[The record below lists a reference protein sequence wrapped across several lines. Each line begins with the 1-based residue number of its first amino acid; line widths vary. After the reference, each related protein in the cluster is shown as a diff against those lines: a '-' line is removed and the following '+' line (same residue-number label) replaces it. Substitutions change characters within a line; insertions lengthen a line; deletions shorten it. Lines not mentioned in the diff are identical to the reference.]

1 MRIQA
6 LTAAPLLVLGLT
18 VSACGSSTSD
28 TGSAASTH
36 MTETMSPT
44 MSPTMSST
52 MTSHPMMSR
61 TGTFMGDNGKH
72 VAGNVTV
79 TDSAIT
85 FAGFSSDEGPD
96 LHVYLTNGSAESDI
110 SSGKEISAIRFDQAS
125 QTFKL
130 SGVDASS
137 YSTVVIHCDKANA
150 VFGSAHLM

>member
-6 LTAAPLLVLGLT
+6 LTAASLLVLGLT

-36 MTETMSPT
+36 MTETMSP
-44 MSPTMSST
+44 T

>member
-6 LTAAPLLVLGLT
+6 LTASSLLALGLT
-18 VSACGSSTSD
+18 LSACGSSPSTA
-28 TGSAASTH
+28 GSAASTH

-44 MSPTMSST
+44 ATGQ
-52 MTSHPMMSR
+52 PMASR

-72 VAGNVTV
+72 VAGTVTV
-79 TDSAIT
+79 TDSQIT

-110 SSGKEISAIRFDQAS
+110 SSGKEISAITFNQAS
-125 QTFKL
+125 QTFKV
-130 SGVDASS
+130 SGVDVAS